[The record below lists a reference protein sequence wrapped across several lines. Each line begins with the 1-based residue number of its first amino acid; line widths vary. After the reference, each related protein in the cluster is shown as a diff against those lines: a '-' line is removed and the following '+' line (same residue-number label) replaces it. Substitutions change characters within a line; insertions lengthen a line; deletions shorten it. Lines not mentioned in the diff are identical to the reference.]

1 MAFEILNNKCIF
13 YYNFFRKDVKYYS
26 KLEICVVCREFLTF
40 KYVFIVFF
48 LNKSDDYLYLYI
60 RNLENSRLNPI
71 FGTQYPFVFV
81 LAGREY

>member
-1 MAFEILNNKCIF
+1 MFILSSGF
-13 YYNFFRKDVKYYS
+13 
-26 KLEICVVCREFLTF
+26 KLEICVVCRKYLDY

-48 LNKSDDYLYLYI
+48 RNKKDDNFYLYI
-60 RNLENSRLNPI
+60 RNFEKQF